1 MATETADPADSILLA
16 TSAAGVLLSTVTP
29 GLADPTGLTG
39 LMSKQ
44 LSESVII
51 QILRELEL
59 PDVLALRAT
68 STLFADLASR
78 LFVQLFPARRICLN
92 ERLLREPGRWEIG
105 GPEHRTLDGLR
116 KLYAAGGP
124 VEVDIVA
131 RATKAGSKGSTD
143 SSQVEGFPTYWQTR
157 VLTDPA
163 SGFLSPDDQVKIHL
177 KPRVYTRD
185 HVNFDLLAQF
195 RAYITDFSVQSG
207 AQLWIWMIGFLRK
220 TTLTKKLTRLYL
232 GGVLLPVQ
240 DDSDGSG
247 SGGSG
252 KSKKDATKEIGLMLL
267 GLPGLKELSLEGTR
281 LEIGKFKQSLLRMTS
296 MVSLGLGRTRTE
308 PEDAADVVSCM
319 PNLSFLDLCGIPSVP
334 ERLAHAVFSRPLT
347 RLCLSQCGITDVR
360 VLTSAA
366 LRAPQSTIETL
377 DLSWNALDSAGDIAA
392 LVDALPALREINLQ
406 ETLRDLDQLVD
417 VFVSRPSVK
426 AYLSF
431 PLAGRLANHDTRNAM
446 KFPDNIVFYPLEH
459 GP

>member
-1 MATETADPADSILLA
+1 
-16 TSAAGVLLSTVTP
+16 
-29 GLADPTGLTG
+29 
-39 LMSKQ
+39 
-44 LSESVII
+44 VII
-51 QILRELEL
+51 QILRKLEL

-68 STLFADLASR
+68 SRLFADLASR

-116 KLYAAGGP
+116 KLYAAGGG
-124 VEVDIVA
+124 VKVDIVA

-143 SSQVEGFPTYWQTR
+143 SSQVEGFPTYCQTR
-157 VLTDPA
+157 VLT
-163 SGFLSPDDQVKIHL
+163 SGFLSPDDKVKIHL
-177 KPRVYTRD
+177 EPRVYTRD

-247 SGGSG
+247 SSRSG

-267 GLPGLKELSLEGTR
+267 GLPGLKELSLAGTR
-281 LEIGKFKQSLLRMTS
+281 LESGKLKPSLLRMTS
-296 MVSLGLGRTRTE
+296 MVSLGLGRTRTD

-319 PNLSFLDLCGIPSVP
+319 PNLSFLDLSGIRSVP
-334 ERLAHAVFSRPLT
+334 ERLAHAVFSRPL
-347 RLCLSQCGITDVR
+347 RILGLGQCGITDVR

-366 LRAPQSTIETL
+366 LRARQSTIHTL
-377 DLSWNALDSAGDIAA
+377 DLSWNALEPAGDFAA
-392 LVDALPALREINLQ
+392 LVAALPALREINLQ
-406 ETLRDLDQLVD
+406 ETLRNLDQLVD

-426 AYLSF
+426 VYLSF
-431 PLAGRLANHDTRNAM
+431 PLAGRLANHNTRNAM

-459 GP
+459 WP

>member
-1 MATETADPADSILLA
+1 MATETAD
-16 TSAAGVLLSTVTP
+16 AAGSSATNVLLSPVTP
-29 GLADPTGLTG
+29 GLTR
-39 LMSKQ
+39 LMSEQ
-44 LSESVII
+44 LSDSVII
-51 QILRELEL
+51 QILRLLQL

-68 STLFADLASR
+68 SKFFADLASR
-78 LFVQLFPARRICLN
+78 MFVQLFPARRICLN
-92 ERLLREPGRWEIG
+92 ERLLRAPGRWEIG
-105 GPEHRTLDGLR
+105 GREHRTLDGLR
-116 KLYAAGGP
+116 KLYGGGA
-124 VEVDIVA
+124 VKVDIVA
-131 RATKAGSKGSTD
+131 RATKADSKDSTD

-157 VLTDPA
+157 VLTDHA
-163 SGFLSPDDQVKIHL
+163 RGFLSPDDEVKIHL

-185 HVNFDLLAQF
+185 HVHFDLLAQF

-207 AQLWIWMIGFLRK
+207 APLWIWMIGFLRK
-220 TTLTKKLTRLYL
+220 TTLTEKLTRLYL

-240 DDSDGSG
+240 DDSHGSG
-247 SGGSG
+247 SSRSG
-252 KSKKDATKEIGLMLL
+252 KSKKDATKEIGLMLR
-267 GLPGLKELSLEGTR
+267 GLPGLEELSLEGTR

-296 MVSLGLGRTRTE
+296 MVSLGLGRTRTD

-319 PNLSFLDLCGIPSVP
+319 PNLSFLDLSGIRSVP
-334 ERLAHAVFSRPLT
+334 ERLAHAVFSRPL
-347 RLCLSQCGITDVR
+347 RILGLGQCGITDVR

-366 LRAPQSTIETL
+366 LRAPQSTIHTL
-377 DLSWNALDSAGDIAA
+377 DLSWNWNALDPAGDIAA

-406 ETLRDLDQLVD
+406 ETLRNLDQLVD

-446 KFPDNIVFYPLEH
+446 KFPDNIVFYPLNH

>member
-1 MATETADPADSILLA
+1 MATF
-16 TSAAGVLLSTVTP
+16 TP
-29 GLADPTGLTG
+29 GLADPTGLTR
-39 LMSKQ
+39 LMSEQ
-44 LSESVII
+44 ISDSVII
-51 QILRELEL
+51 QMLRELEL
-59 PDVLALRAT
+59 PYVLALRAT
-68 STLFADLASR
+68 SRFFADLASR
-78 LFVQLFPARRICLN
+78 LFRQLFPARRICLN

-105 GPEHRTLDGLR
+105 GPEHRTLGGLR
-116 KLYAAGGP
+116 KLYGGGP
-124 VEVDIVA
+124 VKVDIVA
-131 RATKAGSKGSTD
+131 RATKAGSKDSTD

-157 VLTDPA
+157 VLT
-163 SGFLSPDDQVKIHL
+163 SGFLSPDDEVKIHL

-185 HVNFDLLAQF
+185 HVHFDLLARF

-207 AQLWIWMIGFLRK
+207 APLWIWQIGFLRK
-220 TTLTKKLTRLYL
+220 TTLTEKLTRLYL

-240 DDSDGSG
+240 DDSHGSG

-252 KSKKDATKEIGLMLL
+252 KSKKDATKEIGLMLR
-267 GLPGLKELSLEGTR
+267 GLPGLRELSLEGTR

-296 MVSLGLGRTRTE
+296 MVSLGLGRTRTD

-334 ERLAHAVFSRPLT
+334 ERLAQAVFSRPLT
-347 RLCLSQCGITDVR
+347 RLYLSQCGITDVR

-366 LRAPQSTIETL
+366 LRARQSTIHTL
-377 DLSWNALDSAGDIAA
+377 DLSWNALDPAGDIAA
-392 LVDALPALREINLQ
+392 LVNALPALREINLQ

-426 AYLSF
+426 VYLSF
-431 PLAGRLANHDTRNAM
+431 PLDGRLANHNTRNAM
-446 KFPDNIVFYPLEH
+446 KFPDNIVFYPLNH

>member
-1 MATETADPADSILLA
+1 MA
-16 TSAAGVLLSTVTP
+16 TVTP

-44 LSESVII
+44 LSDSVII
-51 QILRELEL
+51 QMLRELEL
-59 PDVLALRAT
+59 PYVLALRAT
-68 STLFADLASR
+68 SRFFADLASR
-78 LFVQLFPARRICLN
+78 LFRQLFPARRICLN

-105 GPEHRTLDGLR
+105 GPEHRALAGLR

-124 VEVDIVA
+124 VKLDIVA
-131 RATKAGSKGSTD
+131 RATKTGSKDSTD
-143 SSQVEGFPTYWQTR
+143 SSQAEGFPTYWQTR
-157 VLTDPA
+157 VLT
-163 SGFLSPDDQVKIHL
+163 SGFLSPDDEVKIHL

-207 AQLWIWMIGFLRK
+207 APLWIWQIEFLRK
-220 TTLTKKLTRLYL
+220 TTLTEKLTRLYL

-240 DDSDGSG
+240 DDSHGSG

-252 KSKKDATKEIGLMLL
+252 KSKKDATKEIGLMLR
-267 GLPGLKELSLEGTR
+267 GLPGLEELSLEGTR

-296 MVSLGLGRTRTE
+296 MVSLGLGRTRTD
-308 PEDAADVVSCM
+308 PKDAADVVSCM

-334 ERLAHAVFSRPLT
+334 ERLAHAVFSRPL
-347 RLCLSQCGITDVR
+347 RILSLSRCGITDVR

-366 LRAPQSTIETL
+366 LRARQPTIHTL
-377 DLSWNALDSAGDIAA
+377 DLSRNALAGDIAA

-426 AYLSF
+426 VYLSF
-431 PLAGRLANHDTRNAM
+431 PLDGRLANHNTRNAM
-446 KFPDNIVFYPLEH
+446 KFPDNIVFYPLNH